1 MDKSTIG
8 LILITLLAIIVNL
21 IPYFIDKKD
30 SFKKDKERS

>member
-21 IPYFIDKKD
+21 IPYFIDKK
-30 SFKKDKERS
+30 R